1 MWEYYNPNPISVRVG
16 DCAVRALC
24 KVLGRPW
31 ESVYAELMLLGFQMC
46 DMPSSNN
53 VWGAMLRKCGFYRT
67 MPDVDNPETYTAA
80 DFMKDHP
87 SGTYVLVFYEHAA
100 AVVDGVL
107 YDTWDSS
114 GEIPLFYWYRKDE

>member
-24 KVLGRPW
+24 KVLGMPW
-31 ESVYAELMLLGFQMC
+31 EKVYVGLMTLGFQMC

-53 VWGAMLRKCGFYRT
+53 VWGAMLRKHGFYRSV
-67 MPDVDNPETYTAA
+67 PDVESPETYTAA
-80 DFMKDHP
+80 EFLKDHP
-87 SGTYVLVFYEHAA
+87 NGAYVLAFDGHAA
-100 AVVDGVL
+100 AAVDGVL

-114 GEIPLFYWYRKDE
+114 TEVPQYYWYRKDD